1 MITFRIIGPGRAG
14 RSLSAALE
22 GREGF
27 ELRGIL
33 GRSDPPAGAA
43 HGVDLLVVATS
54 DDVVATVAS
63 SVAPCATTVVAHLS
77 GSLGLEVLDGHP
89 RRGSLH
95 PLVPL
100 PTPEVGCDRLRSGI
114 AFAVSG
120 DPLVAEVVR
129 ALGGTAFA
137 VGDAER
143 ARYHAAAA
151 IAANHLV
158 ALTGQVERVAASV
171 GLPLYAFEA
180 LMLSALD
187 DAISLGPREALTGPA
202 ARGDRE
208 TVGRHRQELAQL
220 PGARQELAAYDAM
233 VDLARRLSHDAATG
247 AGPAPAGRGEPGR
260 GEPGCGVAP
269 SGLVGVASAEEQ
281 VA

>member
-1 MITFRIIGPGRAG
+1 MITFRVIGPGRAG
-14 RSLSAALE
+14 LSLSAALE

-33 GRSDPPAGAA
+33 GRSDPLAGAA
-43 HGVDLLVVATS
+43 HGVDLLVMATP
-54 DDVVATVAS
+54 DDAVATVAS
-63 SVAPCATTVVAHLS
+63 SVTPCASTVVAHLS
-77 GSLGLEVLDGHP
+77 GSLRLDVLHDHP

-100 PTPEVGCDRLRSGI
+100 PTPEVGCRRLGSGI

-120 DPLVAEVVR
+120 DPLLARVVR

-171 GLPLYAFEA
+171 GLPLAAFEG
-180 LMLSALD
+180 LMRSALD
-187 DAISLGPREALTGPA
+187 DAISLGPRQALTGPA
-202 ARGDRE
+202 VRGDWE
-208 TVGRHRQELAQL
+208 TIGRHREELARL
-220 PGARQELAAYDAM
+220 SGARLELSAYDAM
-233 VDLARRLSHDAATG
+233 VDLARRLSLDAATG
-247 AGPAPAGRGEPGR
+247 PGSVPAASDA
-260 GEPGCGVAP
+260 AP
-269 SGLVGVASAEEQ
+269 SELAGAASPEERVA
-281 VA
+281 